1 MASRMSRMERY
12 YKPEEKSAK
21 RTQMNQEL
29 YRKIYE
35 TNGYSNIEG
44 IATIDKANEID
55 IAKVKNMLKNRE
67 SYQKQ
72 RDLRSILYKDEPVIE
87 TTTYENIEE
96 ENRSYDISDILN
108 KAKTE
113 KKPDDKYRSLGNTN
127 YDILKSL
134 RVKNQREEELEDKI
148 EQTLVNT
155 RVLKGLNDSDLSLDL
170 FDDLK
175 SNNTTVI
182 EAKDAIHQLL
192 EEAKKEEKK
201 KENEKKP
208 ELDTTFFTSSLGLN
222 KKDFEDTDS
231 NIHQKKNN
239 IWIKK
244 IILGV
249 LILAITVGIII
260 LVYTLIK

>member
-1 MASRMSRMERY
+1 MASRMERY
-12 YKPEEKSAK
+12 YKNEKQSTK

-35 TNGYSNIEG
+35 TGEYSNIEG

-55 IAKVKNMLKNRE
+55 ITKVKNMLKNRE
-67 SYQKQ
+67 EYKKQ
-72 RDLRSILYKDEPVIE
+72 RDLRAILYKDEKAPEPIKHE
-87 TTTYENIEE
+87 SIEE
-96 ENRSYDISDILN
+96 DKSYDISDVLN

-113 KKPDDKYRSLGNTN
+113 KKSDDKYRSLGNTN

-134 RVKNQREEELEDKI
+134 KVKSSGQEKSQDIL

-155 RVLKGLNDSDLSLDL
+155 QVLKGLNDNDLSLDL
-170 FDDLK
+170 LGDLK

-192 EEAKKEEKK
+192 EEAKQEELKK
-201 KENEKKP
+201 KESEKKP
-208 ELDTTFFTSSLGLN
+208 ELDKSFFTSSLSFGQD
-222 KKDFEDTDS
+222 DFEEIS
-231 NIHQKKNN
+231 GKARKSKKH
-239 IWIKK
+239 IWLKR
-244 IILGV
+244 IIVGV
-249 LILAITVGIII
+249 VLLTIAVGIVI